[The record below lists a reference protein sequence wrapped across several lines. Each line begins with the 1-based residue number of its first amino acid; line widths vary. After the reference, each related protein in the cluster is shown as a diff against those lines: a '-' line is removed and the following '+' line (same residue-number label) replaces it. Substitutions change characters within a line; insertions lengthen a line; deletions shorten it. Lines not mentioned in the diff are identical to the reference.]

1 MDSPTLREEHLP
13 TADPDAE
20 PASPAWTLVTCFLGM
35 FVVTLDAVVVNVALP
50 HIRTDLGGGLAGLQ
64 WVVDGYTLTVA
75 ALLLSAG
82 ALSDRIGAH
91 RAFGLG
97 MAGFAA
103 ASVAC
108 GLAPTLPLLVAARV
122 AQGAFAA
129 LLMPTSM
136 ALIGQAYSDPVR
148 RARAVGYWALGG
160 AVASSAGPVV
170 GGALSEW
177 TWRAIFLINVPVG
190 LLALWLLRRAPA
202 SPRRRH
208 PFDAGGLGLAIVAM
222 GALTWAA
229 IESGSAGVT
238 SAPVLAMFGLAVAA
252 GTGLWLL
259 ERRVAH
265 PMLPPALFAA
275 PAVSAASFVGFAFMA
290 CFYGTPFVMSLD
302 LQQQRGLSSLAT
314 GLVFLPMMLVGLVL
328 TPLSARMVERF
339 GRRPVMVSGLVVM
352 AAGLLGLGLAP
363 ASAPLWHIAGLLLL
377 VGFGGPTVMP
387 PATAAL
393 LNAVDPSLS
402 GTASGVLNTSRQL
415 GGALAV
421 AVFGSLLASAGSFE
435 TGALLSM
442 LVATA
447 LALAAALVT
456 ARSLGPSA
464 ADR

>member
-1 MDSPTLREEHLP
+1 MNSPTTRGRPLP
-13 TADPDAE
+13 TAAPGPE
-20 PASPAWTLVTCFLGM
+20 PASPAWTLATCFLGM

-64 WVVDGYTLTVA
+64 WVVDGYTLMVA

-82 ALSDRIGAH
+82 ALSDRVGAH

-108 GLAPTLPLLVAARV
+108 GLAPTLPLLVAARI

-148 RARAVGYWALGG
+148 RARAVGMWALGG

-177 TWRAIFLINVPVG
+177 TWRAIFLVNVPVG

-202 SPRRRH
+202 SPRRGH
-208 PFDAGGLGLAIVAM
+208 PLDAGGLGLAIVAM

-238 SAPVLAMFGLAVAA
+238 SAPVLAMFGLAAGAA
-252 GTGLWLL
+252 TALWRL
-259 ERRVAH
+259 ERRLAH
-265 PMLPPALFAA
+265 PMLPPALFAS
-275 PAVSAASFVGFAFMA
+275 PAVPAASFVGFAFMA

-352 AAGLLGLGLAP
+352 TAGLLGLGLAP

>member
-20 PASPAWTLVTCFLGM
+20 PASPAWTLATCFLGM

-108 GLAPTLPLLVAARV
+108 GLAPTLPLLVAARI

-136 ALIGQAYSDPVR
+136 ALIGQAYGDPVR

-229 IESGSAGVT
+229 IDR
-238 SAPVLAMFGLAVAA
+238 APRA
-252 GTGLWLL
+252 
-259 ERRVAH
+259 
-265 PMLPPALFAA
+265 
-275 PAVSAASFVGFAFMA
+275 
-290 CFYGTPFVMSLD
+290 
-302 LQQQRGLSSLAT
+302 
-314 GLVFLPMMLVGLVL
+314 
-328 TPLSARMVERF
+328 
-339 GRRPVMVSGLVVM
+339 
-352 AAGLLGLGLAP
+352 
-363 ASAPLWHIAGLLLL
+363 
-377 VGFGGPTVMP
+377 
-387 PATAAL
+387 
-393 LNAVDPSLS
+393 
-402 GTASGVLNTSRQL
+402 
-415 GGALAV
+415 
-421 AVFGSLLASAGSFE
+421 
-435 TGALLSM
+435 
-442 LVATA
+442 
-447 LALAAALVT
+447 
-456 ARSLGPSA
+456 
-464 ADR
+464 